1 MILPDQALA
10 LQNLLALL
18 PTRITIKYY
27 TCKVSQFVIVIIVTI
42 IKVIT
47 ITDLILASSLAGEH
61 SSWHSGSRKQFSPP
75 INRFSRLHVLAGRVR
90 YIYYHLANILACFFF
105 FYQRNQERQEGSR
118 GGEDEEE
125 DGGGGSASRL
135 FLRLSR
141 STTALISQSRVT
153 ISWPLVSNAT
163 TSQPLLE
170 ALPTL
175 LAQSHNGPAPS
186 CQSDNKGVQVASQGL
201 RRGKQ
206 IMQSRFHLLLIPIT
220 FDRRPGVTSDRK
232 EKL

>member
-1 MILPDQALA
+1 MAMIIL
-10 LQNLLALL
+10 
-18 PTRITIKYY
+18 TTIN
-27 TCKVSQFVIVIIVTI
+27 VIVTIVTI
-42 IKVIT
+42 IIL
-47 ITDLILASSLAGEH
+47 IIIMDHILASSLAGEH
-61 SSWHSGSRKQFSPP
+61 CSWHSGSRKQFSPP

-90 YIYYHLANILACFFF
+90 YINYLANILSCFF
-105 FYQRNQERQEGSR
+105 FYQKNQERQVQSR
-118 GGEDEEE
+118 GGGDEEE
-125 DGGGGSASRL
+125 DGGGGGNASRL

-141 STTALISQSRVT
+141 STTALISQGQAT
-153 ISWPLVSNAT
+153 ISWALVSNAT

-175 LAQSHNGPAPS
+175 LAQSHNGPTPS

-220 FDRRPGVTSDRK
+220 FDRRPGVMSDRK

>member
-1 MILPDQALA
+1 MNSSRINFYFDIGGPALLILPDQALA

-90 YIYYHLANILACFFF
+90 YIYHLANILACFFF
-105 FYQRNQERQEGSR
+105 FTREIRSGKKEAGEEKMKKKMVV
-118 GGEDEEE
+118 GGAHRDCFS
-125 DGGGGSASRL
+125 GY
-135 FLRLSR
+135 
-141 STTALISQSRVT
+141 
-153 ISWPLVSNAT
+153 
-163 TSQPLLE
+163 LE
-170 ALPTL
+170 AP
-175 LAQSHNGPAPS
+175 PPWY
-186 CQSDNKGVQVASQGL
+186 L
-201 RRGKQ
+201 RAG
-206 IMQSRFHLLLIPIT
+206 
-220 FDRRPGVTSDRK
+220 
-232 EKL
+232 

>member
-1 MILPDQALA
+1 MALIILIIA
-10 LQNLLALL
+10 N
-18 PTRITIKYY
+18 
-27 TCKVSQFVIVIIVTI
+27 VIVIIVI
-42 IKVIT
+42 IINVNI

-61 SSWHSGSRKQFSPP
+61 SSWHSGSKKQFSPP
-75 INRFSRLHVLAGRVR
+75 INRFSRLHVLAGGVR
-90 YIYYHLANILACFFF
+90 YIYYLANILACFF

-118 GGEDEEE
+118 GEGDEEE
-125 DGGGGSASRL
+125 GGGGGRASRL

-141 STTALISQSRVT
+141 STTALISQSQAT

-220 FDRRPGVTSDRK
+220 FDRRPGVTSDRR

>member
-105 FYQRNQERQEGSR
+105 FTREIRSGKKEAG
-118 GGEDEEE
+118 EEE
-125 DGGGGSASRL
+125 MKKKVVVVGAHRDCFSGY
-135 FLRLSR
+135 
-141 STTALISQSRVT
+141 
-153 ISWPLVSNAT
+153 
-163 TSQPLLE
+163 LE
-170 ALPTL
+170 AP
-175 LAQSHNGPAPS
+175 PP
-186 CQSDNKGVQVASQGL
+186 
-201 RRGKQ
+201 
-206 IMQSRFHLLLIPIT
+206 
-220 FDRRPGVTSDRK
+220 
-232 EKL
+232 